1 MMLQCVRFNVR
12 AWSYIK
18 NAKFADDEEEEEVD
32 REIEPSE
39 PLEIER
45 VSIVTVLQEEKGN
58 VKKTLSMMQRRHK
71 HINVIPMNRP

>member
-12 AWSYIK
+12 AWPYIK
-18 NAKFADDEEEEEVD
+18 NAKFADDEEEEEEEVD

-58 VKKTLSMMQRRHK
+58 VKKTLSMMQR
-71 HINVIPMNRP
+71 